1 MCGRYVT
8 RDQAAIERYFN
19 LSLHQFQLS
28 DRFNIAPGTMVP
40 VICVPF
46 GKRVLSGMYWGL
58 IPSWA
63 KDMKIA
69 YRTINARAETVATK
83 PAFRSAYKARRC
95 LIPASGFYE
104 WKRDVEPKQPYY
116 IHRRNGNP
124 LAFAGLWET
133 WKGSD
138 GTIESCTII
147 TTKAN
152 EMMAEL
158 HNRMPVILDPED
170 FDWWMTGKTE
180 QVGQLLRPYP
190 SDALHAY
197 PISRRVNN
205 PRNDGPELLEWAIRP
220 AHP

>member
-1 MCGRYVT
+1 
-8 RDQAAIERYFN
+8 
-19 LSLHQFQLS
+19 
-28 DRFNIAPGTMVP
+28 
-40 VICVPF
+40 
-46 GKRVLSGMYWGL
+46 
-58 IPSWA
+58 
-63 KDMKIA
+63 MKIA

-104 WKRDVEPKQPYY
+104 WKRDVEPKSHTISIAATPTPWRLQGYGRP
-116 IHRRNGNP
+116 G
-124 LAFAGLWET
+124 
-133 WKGSD
+133 KGQI
-138 GTIESCTII
+138 TIASCTII

-152 EMMAEL
+152 QMMAEL

-180 QVGQLLRPYP
+180 QVAQLLRPYR